1 MDVLSKPVPIADLSA
16 QTSFTVYDQP
26 CLLRKIYV
34 NETTNAYPII
44 ILDDAVG
51 QFAIPAS
58 LVRCTATGWLSHS
71 FWTMASFCKVYHLC
85 VWTAVCGCAPSY
97 STRSPYSYRVPD
109 PRGQQEKWSY

>member
-58 LVRCTATGWLSHS
+58 LTAGTFISFFDIKFNESLKCSINASSTGSV
-71 FWTMASFCKVYHLC
+71 T
-85 VWTAVCGCAPSY
+85 
-97 STRSPYSYRVPD
+97 
-109 PRGQQEKWSY
+109 